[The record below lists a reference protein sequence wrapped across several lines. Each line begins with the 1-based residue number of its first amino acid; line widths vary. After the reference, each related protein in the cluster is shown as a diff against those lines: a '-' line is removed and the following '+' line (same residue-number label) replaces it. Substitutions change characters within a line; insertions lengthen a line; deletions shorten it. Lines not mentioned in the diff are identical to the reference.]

1 MDNTVIVALIALLGT
16 AFGSVA
22 GILTANRLVFY
33 RIEQLE
39 AKVSKHNNLVER
51 VYKLE
56 SNVALLKH
64 EKEE

>member
-22 GILTANRLVFY
+22 GILTANRLVVY

-39 AKVSKHNNLVER
+39 AKVSIHNNLVER

>member
-22 GILTANRLVFY
+22 GILTANRLVVY

-56 SNVALLKH
+56 SNVELLKH
-64 EKEE
+64 EKED

>member
-1 MDNTVIVALIALLGT
+1 MDNTIIVALIALLGT

-22 GILTANRLVFY
+22 GILTANRLVVH

-56 SNVALLKH
+56 SNVELLKH
-64 EKEE
+64 EKED